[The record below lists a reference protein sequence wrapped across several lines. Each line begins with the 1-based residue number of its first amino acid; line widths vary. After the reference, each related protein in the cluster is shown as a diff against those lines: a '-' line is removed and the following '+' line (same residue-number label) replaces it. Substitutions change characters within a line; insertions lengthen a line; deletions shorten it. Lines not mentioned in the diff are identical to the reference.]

1 MCCTN
6 VCLSCMQRAC
16 TDPCAC
22 AAQVEML
29 TYLASVAQGPCL
41 KIEVLLH
48 VVSAIFDLSPSMAT
62 QLPVPLWKRCV
73 GVALDI
79 LAILGPNSHII
90 IDEAFDGSAGKR
102 SCHLHSIYCR
112 SADVMSQ
119 YRRC

>member
-1 MCCTN
+1 M
-6 VCLSCMQRAC
+6 R
-16 TDPCAC
+16 
-22 AAQVEML
+22 AQVEML

-62 QLPVPLWKRCV
+62 HLPVPLWKRCV

-90 IDEAFDGSAGKR
+90 IDEAFDGSAGVHLLLMR
-102 SCHLHSIYCR
+102 FLSLNDLPLVVLHGSCPGHTRQAGPRFPHH
-112 SADVMSQ
+112 
-119 YRRC
+119 YR